1 MKRSI
6 LIITICF
13 LAIMNLFSAEILDR
27 IIAKVGRE
35 IILQSELETRKQQL
49 TAAGM
54 LIDEVEDLDILN
66 EMIDSKIILQKA
78 KDDLYEVDLLEVN
91 ALAQEQIDR
100 ISKDFP
106 SSEEFQSVLMDEMG
120 LTIPEL
126 KEFYIDMITEQ
137 RLKDQIISNEI
148 KTKVHIT
155 EAEIEDYYNGHI
167 SELPLRAAHD
177 KLGMIIR
184 EIKPSKETRADALL
198 EINKIID
205 KINEGEDF
213 SEVLTHL
220 SDFGENISGGDLGF
234 FGKGRMIKSFEDASF
249 ALRPGEVSGIV
260 ETMFGYHI
268 IKMEERKED
277 EVRVSHIL
285 KEVETTDDDVLR
297 TKELMDIVLGKLR
310 EGENFSDL
318 AVEYSDDDSLA
329 SAGGIIGEFT
339 SEDYPELFKDE
350 YSSLDYGTY
359 SEVIREGENYY
370 ILAKISKTEEQQ
382 YSYEEIYDRLR
393 QIVMSQ
399 KEVDLYEKWV
409 EDLLK
414 ESYVEIFLE
423 DTVEE

>member
-184 EIKPSKETRADALL
+184 E
-198 EINKIID
+198 
-205 KINEGEDF
+205 
-213 SEVLTHL
+213 
-220 SDFGENISGGDLGF
+220 
-234 FGKGRMIKSFEDASF
+234 
-249 ALRPGEVSGIV
+249 
-260 ETMFGYHI
+260 
-268 IKMEERKED
+268 
-277 EVRVSHIL
+277 
-285 KEVETTDDDVLR
+285 
-297 TKELMDIVLGKLR
+297 
-310 EGENFSDL
+310 
-318 AVEYSDDDSLA
+318 
-329 SAGGIIGEFT
+329 
-339 SEDYPELFKDE
+339 
-350 YSSLDYGTY
+350 
-359 SEVIREGENYY
+359 
-370 ILAKISKTEEQQ
+370 
-382 YSYEEIYDRLR
+382 
-393 QIVMSQ
+393 
-399 KEVDLYEKWV
+399 
-409 EDLLK
+409 
-414 ESYVEIFLE
+414 
-423 DTVEE
+423 